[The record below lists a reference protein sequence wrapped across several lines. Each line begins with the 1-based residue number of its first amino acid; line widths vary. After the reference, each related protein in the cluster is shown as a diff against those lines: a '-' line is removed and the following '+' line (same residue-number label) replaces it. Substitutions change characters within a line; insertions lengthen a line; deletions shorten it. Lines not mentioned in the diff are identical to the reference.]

1 MESEKAIYWTTLG
14 VLALAAVTGF
24 ATGHQG
30 WGDRL
35 ADRSIA
41 IVAQASGMAKN
52 YAEIAD
58 MVLERDEADSEHPTQ
73 ALIDIQDAVQNRVQP
88 QLACAERILVKRQ
101 AQLAR
106 LQAVK
111 VRVRMVERAPRTI
124 VLPGSNFVIQVPQL
138 PEIPQ
143 QDTLY

>member
-24 ATGHQG
+24 ASGRRG

-41 IVAQASGMAKN
+41 MMAQASGMAKN

-58 MVLERDEADSEHPTQ
+58 MELGRDEADSEHPTQ
-73 ALIDIQDAVQNRVQP
+73 ALKP
-88 QLACAERILVKRQ
+88 QLACAERMLAKRQ
-101 AQLAR
+101 AQIAR
-106 LQAVK
+106 LQALK
-111 VRVRMVERAPRTI
+111 VRVRMVEPSPRIIIWPDPNI
-124 VLPGSNFVIQVPQL
+124 VVEVPQL
-138 PEIPQ
+138 PEIPR
-143 QDTLY
+143 QDTF